1 MRLFIAA
8 AFLLAFISCNNDKD
22 GDSTSNDSANKPDE
36 HQSLAVTA
44 IDATKVDA
52 AQLPSYLKFRGKPE
66 EIWQWKDN
74 LGDNL
79 LITSLVESY
88 DDKQKNEYG
97 EEGQTAELHAFHYVK
112 KDSTYRLLWKISDSE
127 KACPFDITCG
137 FLKNSTTV
145 TDLDKDGIAETTVQ
159 YKLACRSD
167 VSPADMK
174 IIMHEDST
182 KYSLRGLMWIKAS
195 DTDQFTVTD
204 DNANLELLPK
214 KKDEFDQLMQSF
226 GRYQNEKEFT
236 GAPPEFLKY
245 AKDQWMKH
253 VIEKFD

>member
-8 AFLLAFISCNNDKD
+8 ALLLALASCINDSDKSNTT
-22 GDSTSNDSANKPDE
+22 GDSLNSKDE
-36 HQSLAVTA
+36 HQALVANTVE
-44 IDATKVDA
+44 ATRIDA
-52 AQLPSYLKFRGKPE
+52 AQVPSSLKFRGKPY
-66 EIWQWKDN
+66 EIWQWKDD

-79 LITSLVESY
+79 LITTLVAAY
-88 DDKQKNEYG
+88 NDKQKNEYD

-112 KDSTYRLLWKISDSE
+112 KDTGYKLLWKISDAE

-137 FLKNSTTV
+137 FIKNGITV

-174 IIMHEDST
+174 VVMHEDT
-182 KYSLRGLMWIKAS
+182 AKYALRGLMWIQVEAENK
-195 DTDQFTVTD
+195 FTVTD
-204 DNANLELLPK
+204 DNANLESLPK
-214 KKDEFDQLMQSF
+214 RKDEYEQLMQSF
-226 GRYQNEKEFT
+226 GRYQNEKEFAA
-236 GAPPEFLKY
+236 APPEFLKY

-253 VIEKFD
+253 VIEKFE

>member
-8 AFLLAFISCNNDKD
+8 ALSLAFVACNNDSDKPNTN
-22 GDSTSNDSANKPDE
+22 GDTLNTNDE
-36 HQSLAVTA
+36 HAALVATT
-44 IDATKVDA
+44 IEATKVDA
-52 AQLPSYLKFRGKPE
+52 AQVPATLKFRGKPYE
-66 EIWQWKDN
+66 VWQWKDS

-79 LITSLVESY
+79 LVATLVEAY
-88 DDKQKNEYG
+88 NDKQKNEYD

-112 KDSTYRLLWKISDSE
+112 KDADYKLLWKISDAE

-137 FLKNSTTV
+137 FIKNGITV
-145 TDLDKDGIAETTVQ
+145 TDLDKDGIAETTVP

-174 IIMHEDST
+174 IVMHEDT
-182 KYSLRGLMWIKAS
+182 AKYALRGLMWVRAS
-195 DTDQFTVTD
+195 ESDLFTITD
-204 DNANLELLPK
+204 DNANLESLPK
-214 KKDEFDQLMQSF
+214 KKDEYDQLMQSF
-226 GRYQNEKEFT
+226 GRYQNEKEFAT
-236 GAPPEFLKY
+236 APPAFLKY